1 MLCGCS
7 HKNPER
13 AQNVQF
19 YFVFLLNNHLVQF
32 WGRSAV
38 TCLSL
43 SLFPPPQGQLRRAEL
58 FEAGVLDG
66 RRSDSW
72 SLFSWLCVHGLDQ
85 PRSEQLPE
93 LCSRW
98 RWRGAYPDTV
108 KPVECLLL
116 TPADC
121 KLSLELLWF
130 TVTKETE
137 IHNIRV
143 WSLPFQ
149 AGKRLWHSWFLKWR
163 ALSPSFCRVF
173 SWFWCEALW
182 DGLWF
187 CVPGLQQPVP
197 VMSLYHAKLGM
208 LTSKLFFLPQL
219 KVMGSCPF
227 GSSCKVQILFL
238 VVRQLKGLRGLAK
251 CICVMLIHW
260 TVVFWGN

>member
-1 MLCGCS
+1 M
-7 HKNPER
+7 
-13 AQNVQF
+13 
-19 YFVFLLNNHLVQF
+19 QF

-43 SLFPPPQGQLRRAEL
+43 SLFPPLQGQLRRAEL
-58 FEAGVLDG
+58 FEAGVVKD

-93 LCSRW
+93 LRSRR
-98 RWRGAYPDTV
+98 RWHGAYPDTV

-149 AGKRLWHSWFLKWR
+149 AWKRLRHCWFLKWR

-173 SWFWCEALW
+173 SWFWCGALW

-187 CVPGLQQPVP
+187 LCAWAAAACPCA
-197 VMSLYHAKLGM
+197 MSLCDARLGM
-208 LTSKLFFLPQL
+208 LSSKLFFLPQL
-219 KVMGSCPF
+219 KVMGNCSF
-227 GSSCKVQILFL
+227 GSSCKVQVLFL